1 MYTYSAALTQ
11 LLVTPSQLSLGRNG
25 RGLHVLKCEES
36 SPGPDLMLSMAQG
49 AIFGVPDK
57 QLEES
62 LILVVCR

>member
-1 MYTYSAALTQ
+1 M
-11 LLVTPSQLSLGRNG
+11 
-25 RGLHVLKCEES
+25 LKCEES